1 MKPGGTKK
9 KVAVVVVVVAAVA
22 AILGWL
28 LARPDQSDALTL
40 YGNVDIREV
49 DLGFRV
55 AGRLDSMSVEEGDPV
70 SPGLVVARLDPKP
83 FEEAVASAEARVQ
96 QASAALR
103 KLETGSRP
111 QEIAQA
117 RARVAEARAASGNA
131 TREAARQSGLVE
143 SGASSDK
150 AYEAA
155 RARRDQ
161 AAAALDSA
169 QAALEL
175 AMQGFREEDIAA
187 GRAEL
192 AAAEA
197 QLAQAKTQ
205 LSDTVLE
212 APSAGTVLSRIREP
226 GTVLGAGAPVY
237 TVSLRDPTYVRAYV
251 AEPALGRVSPGTP
264 VTVRTDSSERVYHG
278 QVGFVSSRAE
288 FTPKSVET
296 PDLRTDLV
304 YRLRIVVSDADDGL
318 LQGMPVTVEVSHND
332 QDG

>member
-1 MKPGGTKK
+1 MKAAASRKLL
-9 KVAVVVVVVAAVA
+9 VAVVVAGAVA
-22 AILGWL
+22 VLAWWL
-28 LARPDQSDALTL
+28 LSRPDQSGALML

-55 AGRLDSMSVEEGDPV
+55 GGRLESMTVDEGDPV
-70 SPGLVVARLDPKP
+70 SAGLVVARLDPQP
-83 FEEAVASAEARVQ
+83 FEEAVAAAEARVQ

-103 KLETGSRP
+103 KLEKGSRP
-111 QEIAQA
+111 EEITQA
-117 RARVAEARAASGNA
+117 RARVAEARAAYENA
-131 TREAARQSGLVE
+131 EREAARQRGLVE

-150 AYEAA
+150 TYEAA

-161 AAAALDSA
+161 AAAALASA
-169 QAALEL
+169 QAGLDL
-175 AMQGFREEDIAA
+175 AAQGFREEDIAA

-197 QLAQAKTQ
+197 QLAQTRTQ
-205 LSDTVLE
+205 LADTALE
-212 APSAGTVLSRIREP
+212 APSAGTVLSRVREP
-226 GTVLGAGAPVY
+226 GTVLAAGAPVY
-237 TVSLRDPTYVRAYV
+237 TVSLRDPIYVRAYV
-251 AEPALGRVSPGTP
+251 AEPDLGRVAPGTP
-264 VTVRTDSSERVYHG
+264 VTVRTDSSARDYHG
-278 QVGFVSSRAE
+278 QVGFVSPRAE

-318 LQGMPVTVEVSHND
+318 LQGMPVTIEVGHDD